1 MKESKIVAL
10 ALCAASLV
18 GGGAYA
24 FISAY
29 QKDTTPPVLSAEK
42 AEVTQERCGCSG

>member
-29 QKDTTPPVLSAEK
+29 QKDTTPPGIK
-42 AEVTQERCGCSG
+42 CRKGPK

>member
-24 FISAY
+24 GIKCRKGRS
-29 QKDTTPPVLSAEK
+29 DSIN
-42 AEVTQERCGCSG
+42 RGNR

>member
-29 QKDTTPPVLSAEK
+29 QKDTAGIKCRKGRSDSIN
-42 AEVTQERCGCSG
+42 RGNR